1 MRSQSTF
8 VTFHPELFQVKSKC
22 QKEQLCADVLSS
34 PREKTAEPEVILKQ
48 AKGALY
54 LDRPTLTKIDTVVL
68 GDVFKRCLP

>member
-8 VTFHPELFQVKSKC
+8 VTFHPELFQVKSKR
-22 QKEQLCADVLSS
+22 QKELLCADVLSS

-54 LDRPTLTKIDTVVL
+54 LDRPTLTKIDTVV
-68 GDVFKRCLP
+68 